1 MSAPMTAPITA
12 RAIIT
17 EQAHELATA
26 VHAVLRDD
34 PAVQYVLG
42 GANDAPPR
50 LYDAAPED
58 PVFPYLTYGPLRSE
72 DIGADDTPLASHQM
86 TLHLWSRYAG
96 RAEVLNLLSQVTHAL
111 RADVV
116 TAAGALD
123 VRSVSAIYADVLG
136 AADGRT
142 KHGLL
147 RLAFTTQPKQNGEFA

>member
-1 MSAPMTAPITA
+1 MSAP
-12 RAIIT
+12 AIFS
-17 EQAHELATA
+17 EHAHLLAAA

-34 PAVQYVLG
+34 PAVQYALG

-58 PVFPYLTYGPLRSE
+58 PIFPYLTYGALRSE
-72 DIGADDTPLASHQM
+72 DIGADDTPLASHLM
-86 TLHLWSRYAG
+86 SLHLWSRYSG
-96 RAEVLNLLSQVTHAL
+96 RAEVLALLSKVTHAL
-111 RADVV
+111 RAEAL

-123 VRSVSAIYADVLG
+123 VRSVTAVYADVLG

-147 RLAFTTQPKQNGEFA
+147 RLSFTTQAKQEEPS